1 MRRQVASTKKARLNA
16 SAKMVTKATE
26 SQTAVSTYYLW
37 WLRGRTGDG
46 EGASVTTLQRQLYAV
61 FCESFIGNI
70 FFSFLNELQ
79 VHHDCKA

>member
-37 WLRGRTGDG
+37 WLRGRTGG
-46 EGASVTTLQRQLYAV
+46 WGGGFCHHSTASALCSVLRVFYWQYIFLIPERAAGAS
-61 FCESFIGNI
+61 
-70 FFSFLNELQ
+70 
-79 VHHDCKA
+79 

>member
-37 WLRGRTGDG
+37 WWWDG
-46 EGASVTTLQRQLYAV
+46 EGASDTTLQRHFYAV
-61 FCESFIGNI
+61 FCEDFIGNI
-70 FFSFLNELQ
+70 FFSLLNQLQ
-79 VHHDCKA
+79 VHHDCRA